1 MKTRT
6 AVLYQPG
13 EAIRV
18 EEVELDPP
26 KDHEVQVKM
35 VAAGVCHSDYHLVTG
50 ELPGYM
56 PMALGHE
63 GAGIV
68 EEVGSAV
75 TNCKPGD
82 HVVLSFQSIS
92 RMNSNHS
99 ENIRVLFRKLD
110 SSSAAF
116 DRCPDGYDSCYV
128 CFTCAMQHIIEV
140 VCEIGVIKMRV
151 GFD

>member
-6 AVLYQPG
+6 AVLYAPG
-13 EAIRV
+13 EPIRV
-18 EEVELDPP
+18 EEIELDPP
-26 KDHEVQVKM
+26 KEHEVQVRM

-68 EEVGSAV
+68 EAGGSAV

-82 HVVLSFQSIS
+82 HVVLSFI
-92 RMNSNHS
+92 
-99 ENIRVLFRKLD
+99 
-110 SSSAAF
+110 
-116 DRCPDGYDSCYV
+116 PSCG
-128 CFTCAMQHIIEV
+128 TCSTSPRRPPHPSPLH
-140 VCEIGVIKMRV
+140 
-151 GFD
+151 DPTTLPTHPP